1 MDSATNT
8 TTSGLDIVTM
18 TTAEL
23 QPPPRFHNI
32 TFVKIA
38 VLALMFFVSFTA
50 NSAVLVCV
58 VRRWRRRRLGQQ
70 VVLA

>member
-1 MDSATNT
+1 MDSTTNT
-8 TTSGLDIVTM
+8 TTSGLNIVTM

-23 QPPPRFHNI
+23 QPPRFHNI

-38 VLALMFFVSFTA
+38 VLALMFFVSFAA